1 MPLKSDVDRWRWKKD
16 ASKGIRRDV
25 NKEGC
30 DSRLRVLGA
39 AGLSSGFAS
48 SHFDGFGIWLLKK
61 DGVDESE
68 LMVVDV

>member
-1 MPLKSDVDRWRWKKD
+1 MLIDGDGKRTRP
-16 ASKGIRRDV
+16 GHQQV

-68 LMVVDV
+68 LMVMDV